1 MRTHERTEITRNGTR
16 AAVLLGAD
24 DYDSMLETLDIVS
37 DATLVAELQRS
48 LDELAAGDVLTTDDV
63 LPNRPAGRR
72 PAKHNAGAGSPTLAR
87 RPLSSGQAR

>member
-24 DYDSMLETLDIVS
+24 DYDSMLETLDILS

-48 LDELAAGDVLTTDDV
+48 STSLLQVM
-63 LPNRPAGRR
+63 
-72 PAKHNAGAGSPTLAR
+72 S
-87 RPLSSGQAR
+87 